1 MVHEQSN
8 GCLKHGEGENDM
20 TKSMSFKLSKA
31 N

>member
-1 MVHEQSN
+1 MLHDQN
-8 GCLKHGEGENDM
+8 NICLKHGEGENDL